1 MKAVFAVAALSVSIL
16 AFSQDTDCNSVE
28 RCQAAVKANRRNSLP
43 HFRLGELFFA
53 ENQYVS
59 SANEFRES
67 LNGDLKPKWIEV
79 WAHLNLGKI
88 VDTTGQRER
97 ALNEYRLAK
106 RTGDNTRGALD
117 EAARYEREPY
127 RYPPN

>member
-1 MKAVFAVAALSVSIL
+1 MKAVLAFAALSVFTL
-16 AFSQDTDCNSVE
+16 AFSQDTDCYSIE
-28 RCQAAVKANRRNSLP
+28 KCQQAVKASPGSSLP

-53 ENQYVS
+53 EKTYQS

-79 WAHLNLGKI
+79 WAHVNLGKI
-88 VDTTGQRER
+88 FDTTGQRQR
-97 ALNEYRLAK
+97 ALNEYRLAR

-117 EAARYEREPY
+117 EAARYEQEPY
-127 RYPPN
+127 KRN

>member
-28 RCQAAVKANRRNSLP
+28 RCQAAVKANCRNSLP
-43 HFRLGELFFA
+43 HFRLGELFF
-53 ENQYVS
+53 EESQYVS

-88 VDTTGQRER
+88 FDTTGQRER
-97 ALNEYRLAK
+97 ALNEYRLAQ

-127 RYPPN
+127 RHPPN